1 MKRTVLI
8 GDISSYKAIV
18 ICRFIKSYYSQ
29 TEILTFDTKK
39 FTKIIR
45 TKYSAKHF
53 VIDPSLMVEQI
64 RSIVSDY
71 QVNFFFPVIN
81 ERLNMFWADKSNYTG
96 TLDYLGDFSSYQILN
111 DKGKLYQLASKL
123 GIKVPQQYDS
133 IEKSVFP
140 YVIKP
145 ANLSSA
151 KGVLYIRGVKD
162 LPGKVPDHLIIQQY
176 IRGTGV
182 GYSFYCKNGKILNGY
197 GHKRL
202 AEYPVSGGSSTYRE
216 GYQNRE
222 MIEIAA
228 KMVAHLKYTGFAM
241 FEYKLT
247 PQNEIYLIEVNPRI
261 WGSVNQGL
269 ENGVN
274 YFEEMFGKPGIPMQ
288 KRKQELKTFLSPL
301 IYSSLFGYSLKL
313 KFKPILYFVKNMRYN
328 SPDVSIIDDPKGYF
342 SLLLRKLL

>member
-1 MKRTVLI
+1 
-8 GDISSYKAIV
+8 
-18 ICRFIKSYYSQ
+18 
-29 TEILTFDTKK
+29 
-39 FTKIIR
+39 
-45 TKYSAKHF
+45 
-53 VIDPSLMVEQI
+53 
-64 RSIVSDY
+64 
-71 QVNFFFPVIN
+71 
-81 ERLNMFWADKSNYTG
+81 
-96 TLDYLGDFSSYQILN
+96 
-111 DKGKLYQLASKL
+111 L

-133 IEKSVFP
+133 IEEAVFP

-145 ANLSSA
+145 TNLSSA
-151 KGVLYIRGVKD
+151 KGVLYIRDVKD
-162 LPGKVPDHLIIQQY
+162 LPGKISDDLIIQQY

-202 AEYPVSGGSSTYRE
+202 AEYPVTGGSSTYRE

-222 MIEIAA
+222 MVEIASQI
-228 KMVAHLKYTGFAM
+228 VSHLKYTGFAM

-274 YFEEMFGKPGIPMQ
+274 YFEEMFGKSEVPLP
-288 KRKQELKTFLSPL
+288 KRKRERKTYLSPL
-301 IYSSLFGYSLKL
+301 VYRSLWQYLLKSEGGPL
-313 KFKPILYFVKNMRYN
+313 LYFIKNTGN
-328 SPDVSIIDDPKGYF
+328 NIPDVSFISDPKGYC